1 MEHSSV
7 ADILALARHPDFID
21 EPGAYTCSPLPSCFG
36 RQLLFAENIL
46 NHDISLN
53 YLIEAFEN
61 QPPASDN
68 SIFIVL
74 RGIELDIKSC
84 EKIARC
90 IAPASSSNC
99 FAPAFDICI
108 FDLAP
113 QL

>member
-36 RQLLFAENIL
+36 RHPFFAEKIS
-46 NHDISLN
+46 NHDTSFKHL
-53 YLIEAFEN
+53 LESFEN
-61 QPPASDN
+61 HPPASDAA
-68 SIFIVL
+68 IFVVL
-74 RGIELDIKSC
+74 RGIELDIQSC

-90 IAPASSSNC
+90 IAPTSSSNC
-99 FAPAFDICI
+99 ALAFDVCI